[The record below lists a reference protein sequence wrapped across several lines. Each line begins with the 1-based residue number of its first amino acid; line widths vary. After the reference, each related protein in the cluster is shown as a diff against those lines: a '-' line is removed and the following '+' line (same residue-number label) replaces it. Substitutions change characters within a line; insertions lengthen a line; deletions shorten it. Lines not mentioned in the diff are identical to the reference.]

1 MRKNKTRQHFSE
13 TGNECVKIL
22 IHVCPVKFRWWSVTS
37 VQSPRPQTIC
47 GYMKETTTY
56 QNNEVKFNRL
66 NRIEGARSFMWPH
79 RNQIFVFFNQI
90 KHLDWHA
97 NGRHEMFKQIEEILI
112 IDLVLPI
119 LMKLILILF
128 WPNGVT
134 RIRIV
139 KKLTC
144 DETFDQLV

>member
-1 MRKNKTRQHFSE
+1 
-13 TGNECVKIL
+13 
-22 IHVCPVKFRWWSVTS
+22 
-37 VQSPRPQTIC
+37 
-47 GYMKETTTY
+47 
-56 QNNEVKFNRL
+56 
-66 NRIEGARSFMWPH
+66 MWPH

>member
-1 MRKNKTRQHFSE
+1 M
-13 TGNECVKIL
+13 I
-22 IHVCPVKFRWWSVTS
+22 
-37 VQSPRPQTIC
+37 
-47 GYMKETTTY
+47 
-56 QNNEVKFNRL
+56 
-66 NRIEGARSFMWPH
+66 
-79 RNQIFVFFNQI
+79 
-90 KHLDWHA
+90 
-97 NGRHEMFKQIEEILI
+97 KQIEEILI